1 MWRRPEFI
9 FLCVAL
15 VTAAGSMSWFGLNRS
30 STGRIR
36 PERIKIVS
44 SAPAY
49 LSSVF
54 DVNGAKAE
62 SWQPPSGQRKSR
74 QWVYDVFTPPEIFFD
89 PHLKEFSVTPPTTA
103 IERDESTATA
113 AQRPASLGVELMG
126 VKRTLFRLQLIGFV
140 ESDRGYQGL
149 FENTLTSETFLAA
162 KGRSVPALN
171 LVIEDVDVRTH
182 SVSLPESMTTQQTLA
197 TASVR
202 DLSSGEIIALTTLER
217 CYAAAPRAT
226 LVTGISAM
234 AQRDVRNGDVIEV
247 DGVTYEIG
255 EIQLA
260 PPSVTICRRASAQV
274 AAERRTLNLKDA
286 KAAVT
291 ATPST

>member
-15 VTAAGSMSWFGLNRS
+15 VTVAGSMARFGIYGSATN
-30 STGRIR
+30 
-36 PERIKIVS
+36 RIKSDRVKVVGSVS
-44 SAPAY
+44 GYISN
-49 LSSVF
+49 VI
-54 DVNGAKAE
+54 DVAGVKAE
-62 SWQPPSGQRKSR
+62 SWQPPSAQRKSR

-89 PHLKEFSVTPPTTA
+89 ARLKEFTVTPPTTA
-103 IERDESTATA
+103 IAHDETATA
-113 AQRPASLGVELMG
+113 VQLPASLGVQLIG

-140 ESDRGYQGL
+140 ESERGYQGL
-149 FENTLTSETFLAA
+149 FENTLTSETFLAV
-162 KGRSVPALN
+162 KGRVVPALN
-171 LVIEDVDVRTH
+171 LVIEDVDVRARP
-182 SVSLPESMTTQQTLA
+182 VSLPESMTTQQTLA

-202 DLSSGEIIALTTLER
+202 DVLSGETIALTTAER

-226 LVTGISAM
+226 LITGIAVM
-234 AQRDVRNGDVIEV
+234 AQRDVCNGDVIEV

-260 PPSVTICRRASAQV
+260 PPSVTICRRGSAQV
-274 AAERRTLNLKDA
+274 VAERRTLSLQETKTV
-286 KAAVT
+286 VT